1 MAELSETSVRGRGV
15 FGGLKIWQKLAA
27 ICLAFSLPMAVLLYL
42 LVAEKN
48 IAIEFARK
56 EFHGDTYQRQLR
68 QLLEHAL
75 TARALAPRVADG
87 RAREGDLSQVEAL
100 IARDFDALDGVDR
113 RLGAV
118 LDTRESLA
126 ALRRA
131 RDERATALSRRDP
144 DADRTHVAF
153 IAAIRALISHVGD
166 TSNLILDP
174 DLDSYYLMDLTLLK
188 LPEQQDLLGRA
199 LVVAEGLAERGL
211 ATAEERTQLVVL
223 SGLIRSNAN
232 DVVKSLDVATRNNAL
247 GNVKKLQGDGKATH
261 AAIASLL
268 ELLGTMATDEA
279 ITVSAEDVAQ
289 RAARALDASFS
300 QWDRTVAELD
310 VLLEQRIQGFLHKKI
325 TALALVALALAACLV
340 LVAFIIRGINRPLSL
355 AVSAANAISRGHL
368 ERLNLGDGSSDETG
382 QLLRAMSHMGTRLS
396 SIIGELRGAATNT
409 SAASA
414 QVSSTAQILSQ
425 GTSQQAASVE
435 ETSASLEE
443 ISASITQ
450 NAENSR
456 SMEQMAVRGLKDAGE
471 CAQAVKESVQAME
484 SIADKTSIVEE
495 IAYQTNL
502 LAINAAIEAARAGE
516 HGRGFA
522 VVAAEI
528 RKLAERSR
536 SAAKEIGGF
545 ASSSVR
551 VAERSGKLLDDL
563 VPAMQRTVD
572 LVQDV
577 AAASNEQSSGVGHV
591 NRAMSQVDQVTQRN
605 AAAAE
610 ELASTAEEMA
620 AQAEA
625 LRQLI
630 DFFVVSRTAESLV
643 TVTGTRLG
651 IPRGDQ
657 NTTSTPSST
666 PTLATVHGDPD
677 DRDFRRF

>member
-1 MAELSETSVRGRGV
+1 MADLTDTRSRGAGLLGR
-15 FGGLKIWQKLAA
+15 LKIWQRLAA
-27 ICLAFSLPMAVLLYL
+27 ICLAFTLPLAVLLYL

-48 IAIEFARK
+48 IAIEFGHK
-56 EFHGDTYQRQLR
+56 EYLGNAYQRPLR
-68 QLLEHAL
+68 QLLDHAIA
-75 TARALAPRVADG
+75 ARALRARLTDG
-87 RAREGDLSQVEAL
+87 RARESDVEQMEAL
-100 IARDFDALDGVDR
+100 ILRDFDALETVER
-113 RLGAV
+113 KLGAV
-118 LDTRESLA
+118 LATRDTLA
-126 ALRRA
+126 ALKRT
-131 RDERATALSRRDP
+131 RDERANATARRDP
-144 DADRTHVAF
+144 EADRAHVAF
-153 IAAIRALISHVGD
+153 IDAIRALIARVGD

-199 LVVAEGLAERGL
+199 LVMAEGIAERGE

-223 SGLIRSNAN
+223 SGLIRSNA
-232 DVVKSLDVATRNNAL
+232 DATVKSLDVSTQNNAL
-247 GNVKKLQGDGKATH
+247 GNVKRLRGDGDATR
-261 AAIASLL
+261 AAIGAVLD
-268 ELLGTMATDEA
+268 LLGTMAEEEVLA
-279 ITVSAEDVAQ
+279 VSPEQVAQ
-289 RAARALDASFS
+289 RSARALAASFS
-300 QWDRTVAELD
+300 LWDRTVAELD
-310 VLLEQRIQGFLHKKI
+310 VLLLARIDGFQRKKM
-325 TALALVALALAACLV
+325 TAFAIVALALAACLV
-340 LVAFIIRGINRPLSL
+340 LVTFIIRSITQPLSM
-355 AVSAANAISRGHL
+355 AVSAANAIAQGHL
-368 ERLNLGDGSSDETG
+368 ERVEFGGDSRDETG
-382 QLLRAMSHMGTRLS
+382 QLLRAMKHMSARLS
-396 SIIGELRGAATNT
+396 SIIGEVRGAATAA

-443 ISASITQ
+443 MSASITQ

-484 SIADKTSIVEE
+484 AIADKTSIVEE

-536 SAAKEIGGF
+536 AAAKEIGGF
-545 ASSSVR
+545 AGSSVR

-563 VPAMQRTVD
+563 VPSIQKTVD

-577 AAASNEQSSGVGHV
+577 AAASNEQSSSVGHV
-591 NRAMSQVDQVTQRN
+591 NKAMGQVDQVTQRN

-630 DFFVVSRTAESLV
+630 EFFVVGHSAESLV
-643 TVTGTRLG
+643 TVSGTRLA
-651 IPRGDQ
+651 IPRGGDAAPQ
-657 NTTSTPSST
+657 TP
-666 PTLATVHGDPD
+666 PAALAAVHGDPD